1 MLPLYDSSILLI
13 KLGGMMQLNKFRIQN
28 YKSIVDTGICYLNK
42 DLTIIAGMNESGK
55 TSILEAIRDFS
66 VSNEID
72 QDAVRVKEDTGDPV
86 ITLYFS
92 LNEDDISSIIDNLE
106 IENEDEVK
114 LLQEYLTQN
123 DIGIVKQF
131 DNSYSLSKEFTEF
144 AMQQY
149 DKNYKTY
156 YKNITPLL
164 KKLKEYDELKNFDFS
179 KITAKANNFDVYQ
192 LMDKIYKSNKKNI
205 NN

>member
-1 MLPLYDSSILLI
+1 
-13 KLGGMMQLNKFRIQN
+13 MMQLNKFRIQN